1 MHIRTPGFSLAEKL
15 AIVNAIDAVILV
27 DGIVHEGEITALS
40 KLMDIIDFDSNFI
53 IQARNIESEQGVSI
67 LKNMSQQK
75 RETLAYILEEVAL
88 SDGFLHKKEKILL
101 EKTFSSIGILQKAKS
116 GS

>member
-1 MHIRTPGFSLAEKL
+1 MNTLTPGFSLAEKL

-27 DGIVHEGEITALS
+27 DGIVHDGEITALS
-40 KLMDIIDFDSNFI
+40 KLMSTIDFDSNFI
-53 IQARNIESEQGVSI
+53 IQARNIESEQGMSI

-75 RETLAYILEEVAL
+75 RENLAFILEEVAL

-101 EKTFSSIGILQKAKS
+101 EKTFYSIGILQKAN
-116 GS
+116 

>member
-1 MHIRTPGFSLAEKL
+1 MNTLTPGFSLAEKL

-27 DGIVHEGEITALS
+27 DGIVHDGEITALS
-40 KLMDIIDFDSNFI
+40 KLMSIIDFDSNFI
-53 IQARNIESEQGVSI
+53 IQARNVESEQGLSI

-75 RETLAYILEEVAL
+75 RENLASILEEVAL

-101 EKTFSSIGILQKAKS
+101 EKTFSSIGILQKAN
-116 GS
+116 